1 MPAPAPQPGSRP
13 DATTRRHPS
22 PLFGGAGRL
31 AEDARGRMWAVVLL
45 IVLATEVAPMQYTLV
60 ATATERIGHSFPS
73 VGSDLSWMVI
83 IIGLVGGA
91 TTPIIGK
98 LADLHG
104 KKRML
109 VGGTLLF
116 FAGSVLCA
124 ITDDWTL
131 FLVGRAFQSTSFA
144 ITAVAA
150 SLLRDIL
157 PRKYVTIAVGA
168 LATGIGV
175 SSLATPFLGGWLNDT
190 WGWRSMFWFL
200 VVYTALL
207 LPLVILFVPESDV
220 RVGQSLDWMG
230 SILLGAGAALILLYI
245 SQGQEWGWARPSAWA
260 YAVGGVALLLVFPAW
275 ERRAKDP
282 IIDPDLLKAP
292 KVSLL
297 LAIGLFSQ
305 IMVGIQGYALAYMA
319 QTDRNV
325 VNDGVIAGVAQEA
338 GTTPDQIAPGIAFHG
353 DISYA
358 LGFGLTALAVH
369 LMTWQTVPAMVSGPA
384 AGAIGKK
391 RGLRL
396 PYLWSL
402 LLMTAAMGLY
412 GFFHGSWQ
420 VLLPIGVVFGLATGL
435 YYGTDNNLVIE
446 AVPEK
451 QQGIAAGMLTLA
463 ESFGAS
469 FGIAILTAILAAH
482 PYQAS
487 MDDGS
492 GHVSTFDIPQVFTDS
507 GWTAGFFAAAVSGV
521 IAVVIG
527 LFMKSGRTPAT
538 GGRSED
544 SAEPTAKPAVEA
556 A

>member
-1 MPAPAPQPGSRP
+1 MSVPAPQPGSGP
-13 DATTRRHPS
+13 GATTRQHRTAP
-22 PLFGGAGRL
+22 FGGAGRL
-31 AEDARGRMWAVVLL
+31 AEEARGRMWAVVLL

-98 LADLHG
+98 LADLFG
-104 KKRML
+104 KKLLL
-109 VGGTLLF
+109 VAGTLVFLL
-116 FAGSVLCA
+116 GSVLCA
-124 ITDDWTL
+124 VTHDWTL

-150 SLLRDIL
+150 SLMRDIL

-175 SSLATPFLGGWLNDT
+175 SSLATPFLGAWLNDT
-190 WGWRSMFWFL
+190 WGWRAMFWLL
-200 VVYTALL
+200 VVYTAFI
-207 LPLVILFVPESDV
+207 LPLVIRFVPESEV
-220 RVGQSLDWMG
+220 RVGQSLDWVG

-245 SQGQEWGWARPSAWA
+245 SRGQDWGWGRPSAWG
-260 YAVGGVALLLVFPAW
+260 YALAGVTALLVFPIR
-275 ERRAKDP
+275 ERHAKDP
-282 IIDPDLLKAP
+282 IIDPDLLKTP
-292 KVSLL
+292 KVSML
-297 LAIGLFSQ
+297 LAVGLFSQ
-305 IMVGIQGYALAYMA
+305 MMVGIQGYALAYMA
-319 QTDRNV
+319 QTDRDV
-325 VNDGVIAGVAQEA
+325 VHDGVIAGVAQEA
-338 GTTPDQIAPGIAFHG
+338 GTTADRIAPAITFHG
-353 DISYA
+353 DITYA

-369 LMTWQTVPAMVSGPA
+369 LMTWQTVPSMVSGPA
-384 AGAIGKK
+384 AGFIGRK

-412 GFFHGSWQ
+412 GFLHGSWQ

-469 FGIAILTAILAAH
+469 FGIAILTAILSAH

-487 MDDGS
+487 LDDGS
-492 GHVSTFDIPQVFTDS
+492 GNVSTFDIPQVFTDS
-507 GWTAGFFAAAVSGV
+507 GWTAGFFAATAAGV
-521 IAVVIG
+521 IAGTIG

-538 GGRSED
+538 GGRPENA
-544 SAEPTAKPAVEA
+544 AEPAAKPRAETS
-556 A
+556 

>member
-1 MPAPAPQPGSRP
+1 MSAPAQQPGSRP
-13 DATTRRHPS
+13 GAATPRPRPAR
-22 PLFGGAGRL
+22 FGGQGRL
-31 AEDARGRMWAVVLL
+31 AEDARGRMWAAVLL

-104 KKRML
+104 KKLLL
-109 VGGTLLF
+109 VAGTLLF
-116 FAGSVLCA
+116 LAGSVLCA
-124 ITDDWTL
+124 VTSHWTL

-175 SSLATPFLGGWLNDT
+175 SSLATPFLGGWLSDT

-200 VVYTALL
+200 VVYTAVL
-207 LPLVILFVPESDV
+207 LPLVVAFVPESDIRV
-220 RVGQSLDWMG
+220 RQSLDWIG

-245 SQGQEWGWARPSAWA
+245 SQGQEWGWGKPTAWG
-260 YAVGGVALLLVFPAW
+260 YALAGVALLAVFPYW
-275 ERRAKDP
+275 ERRVDHP

-297 LAIGLFSQ
+297 LAVGLFSQ
-305 IMVGIQGYALAYMA
+305 MVVGIQGYALAYMA
-319 QTDRNV
+319 QTDRGV
-325 VNDGVIAGVAQEA
+325 VDDGVIAGIAQES
-338 GTTPDQIAPGIAFHG
+338 GTTPDQIAPAITFHG
-353 DISYA
+353 DITYA
-358 LGFGLTALAVH
+358 LGFGLTAFAVH
-369 LMTWQTVPAMVSGPA
+369 LMTWQTVPSMVSGPA
-384 AGAIGKK
+384 AGVIGKK
-391 RGLRL
+391 RGLRQ
-396 PYLWSL
+396 PFLWSL
-402 LLMTAAMGLY
+402 LLMTATMGLY

-435 YYGTDNNLVIE
+435 YYGCDNNLVIE

-463 ESFGAS
+463 ESFGSS

-487 MDDGS
+487 MDDGN
-492 GHVSTFDIPQVFTDS
+492 GNVSTFDIPQVFTDS
-507 GWTAGFFAAAVSGV
+507 GWTAGFFAAAVAGAIALV
-521 IAVVIG
+521 IA

-538 GGRSED
+538 GGL
-544 SAEPTAKPAVEA
+544 SAEPAPAATPA
-556 A
+556 AESV

>member
-1 MPAPAPQPGSRP
+1 MPAPAHHPGSRP
-13 DATTRRHPS
+13 DAPRLAR
-22 PLFGGAGRL
+22 FGGRGRL
-31 AEDARGRMWAVVLL
+31 PEDSRARMWAVVLL

-98 LADLHG
+98 LADLFG
-104 KKRML
+104 KRLLL
-109 VGGTLLF
+109 VGGMLLF
-116 FAGSVLCA
+116 LAGSVVCA
-124 ITDDWTL
+124 TTHDWTL

-175 SSLATPFLGGWLNDT
+175 SSLATPFLGGWLSDT

-207 LPLVILFVPESDV
+207 LPLVALCVPESDV
-220 RVGQSLDWMG
+220 RVGQSLDWIG

-245 SQGQEWGWARPSAWA
+245 SEGQVWGWSRPSAWA

-282 IIDPDLLKAP
+282 IIDPGLLKAP

-319 QTDRNV
+319 QTDSKG
-325 VNDGVIAGVAQEA
+325 VNDAVIAGVAQEA
-338 GTTPDQIAPGIAFHG
+338 GTTPDQIAPALTFHG

-369 LMTWQTVPAMVSGPA
+369 LMTWQTVPSMVSGPA
-384 AGAIGKK
+384 AGVIGKK

-396 PYLWSL
+396 PYVWSL

-420 VLLPIGVVFGLATGL
+420 VLLPIGIVFGLATGL
-435 YYGTDNNLVIE
+435 YYGSDNNLVIE
-446 AVPEK
+446 AVPEE

-463 ESFGAS
+463 ESFGAA
-469 FGIAILTAILAAH
+469 FGTAILTSILAAH
-482 PYQAS
+482 PYRAS
-487 MDDGS
+487 MDDGT
-492 GHVSTFDIPQVFTDS
+492 GHVSTFDVDQVFADS
-507 GWTAGFFAAAVSGV
+507 GWTAGFFAAAIAGV
-521 IAVVIG
+521 IALVIS

-538 GGRSED
+538 GGQ
-544 SAEPTAKPAVEA
+544 SADLPATPAKLENA
-556 A
+556 